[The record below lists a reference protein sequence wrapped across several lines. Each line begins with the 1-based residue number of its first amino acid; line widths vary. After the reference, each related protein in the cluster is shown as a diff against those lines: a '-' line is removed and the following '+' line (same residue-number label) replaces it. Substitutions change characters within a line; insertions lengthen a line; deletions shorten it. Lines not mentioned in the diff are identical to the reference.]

1 MSLRFP
7 LSRRAG
13 FTLVELLVVISIIG
27 VLVAILLPSLS
38 AARDSANAAASASNL
53 SGFGRG
59 FAIFQS
65 EDNLGRLCSSAY
77 DHYRDGDIR
86 KIGWVADLVNGK
98 VSNPGKSL
106 DVTNRHKINEKFSD
120 AAGGSTSADLNGGT
134 VKTGGRWGAGRMFS
148 VTYDGTTITTE
159 TQAQGTTYFGNSIE
173 NAKVWDDGYNTNY
186 ATTWVFVRGDNL
198 PSGTNVYANDASSE
212 DGSKCPLDGDGPL
225 SAEHLADSL
234 ATADR
239 IGLIGAARAGDGSE
253 TSISAAIANTI
264 NFFVD
269 ASGRKKVTRAGD
281 FAVESFCD
289 GMAATA
295 TEGSFTGKKHET
307 NDIVPLHAT
316 KKISHASGALTLN
329 GGGYGQVLMADLGTR
344 RINDTGGYGN
354 QGDGWIGAYREHGLA
369 PFDDCVVNA
378 SAWDEVRDVFHIGF
392 IRAVATAGGGSTE

>member
-1 MSLRFP
+1 M
-7 LSRRAG
+7 
-13 FTLVELLVVISIIG
+13 
-27 VLVAILLPSLS
+27 LVAILLPSLS

-120 AAGGSTSADLNGGT
+120 AAGGSDSASLNT
-134 VKTGGRWGAGRMFS
+134 ERWGSGKMFS
-148 VTYDGTTITTE
+148 QTYAGTTVSAK

-198 PSGTNVYANDASSE
+198 PSGTNIYANDANGD

-225 SAEHLADSL
+225 SAEHLADAL

-253 TSISAAIANTI
+253 TTITAAIATTI
-264 NFFVD
+264 NQFVD

-289 GMAATA
+289 GMSATA

-307 NDIVPLHAT
+307 NDIVPLHGT
-316 KKISHASGALTLN
+316 KKISHASGTLTLN

-354 QGDGWIGAYREHGLA
+354 QGDGWIGAYRSGGLA
-369 PFDDCVVNA
+369 STGGFVLNA

-392 IRAVATAGGGSTE
+392 IRAVATAGGGSVE

>member
-120 AAGGSTSADLNGGT
+120 AAAGSSSASLNAA
-134 VKTGGRWGAGRMFS
+134 RWGSGKMFES
-148 VTYDGTTITTE
+148 TYDGTTVSAA

-198 PSGTNVYANDASSE
+198 PSGTNIYANDASSD

-225 SAEHLADSL
+225 SAEHLADAL

-253 TSISAAIANTI
+253 TTITAAIATTVNE
-264 NFFVD
+264 FVD

-307 NDIVPLHAT
+307 NDIVPLHGT
-316 KKISHASGALTLN
+316 KKISHASGTLTLN

-354 QGDGWIGAYREHGLA
+354 QGDGWIGAYRSGGLA
-369 PFDDCVVNA
+369 STGGFVLNA

-392 IRAVATAGGGSTE
+392 IRAVATAGGGSVE